1 MKIIKFIAEDVKGIK
16 AVEIT
21 PDGSL
26 VEIAGENGAGKSS
39 VLDAIWLVLGGGTA
53 SKGTETP
60 LRDGAKSGFA
70 TLVLSDMIAT
80 RKWTETTTT
89 IRVTSLDGKQ
99 VFSSPQS
106 VLDALRAKFLDP
118 GHFMEKDPKS
128 QRQAILDI
136 ADLGIDLDAVA
147 RERKQIFDER
157 TECGRQGKAIGEVA
171 PLEAKVPD
179 VEVSA
184 TDLLGVIREAEHAN
198 TQVAVATERYAG
210 IVEQIAEWQTSIM
223 KAQESLEALETL
235 SKADLI
241 DVAALNTELANLEDT
256 NRAVR
261 SNAQIKAKG
270 AEKDRL
276 RAEYE
281 ALTGKL
287 DALDKSRDEAIAK
300 ADLPLPG
307 LGFSDDGI
315 TLDGRPFSDS
325 NDGEKMI
332 AALEIAAAFSPE
344 LRVIQM
350 RRASLLD
357 KKNFQIAVDW
367 AEKNDYQIWLETV
380 GEGHG
385 SAIVIEDGSVSA

>member
-39 VLDAIWLVLGGGTA
+39 VLDAIWLVLGGGVA

-60 LRDGAKSGFA
+60 LREGAKSGFA
-70 TLVLSDMIAT
+70 TLVLSDMVAT
-80 RKWTETTTT
+80 RKWTPTTTT
-89 IRVTSLDGKQ
+89 IKVTSLDGKQ
-99 VFSSPQS
+99 VFSSPQA

-118 GHFMEKDPKS
+118 GHFIEKSPKE
-128 QRQAILDI
+128 QRQAILDL
-136 ADLGIDLDAVA
+136 ADIGAELDAIA
-147 RERKQIFDER
+147 AERKRLYDAR
-157 TECGRQGKAIGEVA
+157 TIVGQRGKAIGEVPA
-171 PLEAKVPD
+171 PDAGVPD
-179 VEVSA
+179 AEVSA
-184 TDLLGVIREAEHAN
+184 TDLIAKIREGESENYQISTAENRAAELH
-198 TQVAVATERYAG
+198 
-210 IVEQIAEWQTSIM
+210 EQIAAWKEQIEVAQNAFKSA
-223 KAQESLEALETL
+223 KARARGTL
-235 SKADLI
+235 VDI
-241 DVAALNTELANLEDT
+241 DALNTELANLEDT

-261 SNAQIKAKG
+261 ANADRKARA
-270 AEKDRL
+270 AEQANF
-276 RAEYE
+276 RAKYE
-281 ALTGKL
+281 GLTS
-287 DALDKSRDEAIAK
+287 DIAALDTRQSGAIAK

-350 RRASLLD
+350 RKASLLD
-357 KKNFQIAVDW
+357 RKNFQVAADW
-367 AEKNDYQIWLETV
+367 AEKNDYQIWMETV

-385 SAIVIEDGSVSA
+385 SAIVIEDGRTA